1 MSARTRSGKTGVA
14 ASRVRT
20 VTSSVLPLAR
30 RGVHRTRAWAAPNVE
45 RTGYV
50 LQDTVAPKVTAAL
63 SVAARKISPDR
74 PRRQNWRKQAGIAAL
89 MAAAGG
95 AIAGMARRARNSE
108 PDSVPA
114 DEASASHAGDT
125 DAASAEKA

>member
-20 VTSSVLPLAR
+20 VMSSVLPLAR

-45 RTGYV
+45 RTGHV
-50 LQDTVAPKVTAAL
+50 LEDTVAPKVTAAL
-63 SVAARKISPDR
+63 SAAARKIAPDT
-74 PRRQNWRKQAGIAAL
+74 PRRQGWRRQASVAAL
-89 MAAAGG
+89 TAAAGG

-108 PDSVPA
+108 PNSVPA
-114 DEASASHAGDT
+114 DEASASHAEDT
-125 DAASAEKA
+125 DATSAE